1 MLVLYLF
8 DANKQR
14 LVNALF
20 IHSKDNIT
28 RASAFVKQYQDEN
41 NTTLIRAVLGKNT
54 LTVLQEGDEIILN
67 DGYAKGALA

>member
-8 DANKQR
+8 DANRQR

-20 IHSKDNIT
+20 INTKDNIT
-28 RASAFVKQYQDEN
+28 RAKAFVKQYQDEN
-41 NTTLIRAVLGKNT
+41 NTILIRAVLGKNS
-54 LTVLQEGDEIILN
+54 LTVLQPDDEIILN